1 MNEDVELKV
10 CKGCDAPLPY
20 KPEAKSFFNKD
31 RDLCDDCLLYK
42 KEGKV
47 KRLNF

>member
-1 MNEDVELKV
+1 MSEDVELKV

-20 KPEAKSFFNKD
+20 KPKFKSFFNKD
-31 RDLCDDCLLYK
+31 ENLCDDCLRYK

>member
-10 CKGCDAPLPY
+10 CKGCDAPLHY
-20 KPEAKSFFNKD
+20 KPEVKSFFNKD
-31 RDLCDDCLLYK
+31 KDVCDDCWLYK

>member
-31 RDLCDDCLLYK
+31 GDLCDDCLLYMR
-42 KEGKV
+42 
-47 KRLNF
+47 KRVRLKD